1 VWTALTNATATG
13 NNIEHNGGGYFAK
26 GQSVQTISG
35 PGYFE
40 WRFDGEYSIVGL
52 GNNNDEG
59 LATGY
64 SDLDFAFSFGSP
76 TTYSIREQGNYKS
89 DGSAVAGD
97 VFRIEIASNG
107 DVIYKKNGQTVYTT
121 SNPNKGYPYYLVF
134 KTQEAAGNGISA
146 AVVQTGTPSSPL
158 TALFEWVDLLMLVWA
173 TSFC

>member
-1 VWTALTNATATG
+1 VWTALTNTTATG

-26 GQSVQTISG
+26 GQSQQTLSG

-40 WRFDGEYSIVGL
+40 WRYDGEYCVVGL
-52 GNNNDEG
+52 GNNNDESPS
-59 LATGY
+59 TGS
-64 SDLDFAFSFGSP
+64 SDLDFAFIGDATS
-76 TTYSIREQGNYKS
+76 YAVREQGVYKS

-107 DVIYKKNGQTVYTT
+107 DIIYKKNGQTVYTT